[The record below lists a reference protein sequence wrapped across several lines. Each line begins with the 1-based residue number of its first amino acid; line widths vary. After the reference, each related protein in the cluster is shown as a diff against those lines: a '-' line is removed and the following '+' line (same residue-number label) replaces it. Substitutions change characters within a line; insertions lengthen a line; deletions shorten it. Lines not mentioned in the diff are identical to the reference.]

1 MNDWLHSL
9 PLAWMALVVFGAT
22 YIVGA
27 LIQAIVAGLAVGERA
42 RSFKAVSPGRP
53 LGHHLR
59 LVRGLYGG
67 AGLERHRSR
76 QCRGRAGSQRAEVGC
91 GAGREPAPDAE
102 LRLRSLVRSYI
113 EETTASEWPLMAQ
126 GAATL
131 KSSPATLTNALSSPF
146 PCRRAPLDNR
156 LHSVRS
162 PARLGKPW
170 KRAVE
175 RILVSRSEVNATKW
189 ACLILQAICALF
201 AIAVVHSDNRLA
213 SALAIGA
220 FATGVAASLLLIL
233 SHDRPFVGTIAVR
246 PDALMQVM
254 PGRRKAMTS
263 AGTAQPRGSGIACCD
278 NSCGTNVVQSHGV
291 AAAIGG
297 GIRATQNVRRG
308 WPRDADC
315 LQLRPE
321 DCAISMGRVAIVG
334 QGIVGQGKVRQGKVR
349 QGKVRW
355 YTYRAKQGFDQ
366 LHDLALLA
374 LPSAPRTLSG
384 TAAAPP
390 GSRIAARRRRFS
402 HRCGVRDRFAIFVQ
416 GGIA

>member
-42 RSFKAVSPGRP
+42 RSFKAVSPGMLPP
-53 LGHHLR
+53 LGIIFGLFVAFTAAQVWNDTDRANAAVAREASALR
-59 LVRGLYGG
+59 SVVVLAASLPR
-67 AGLERHRSR
+67 
-76 QCRGRAGSQRAEVGC
+76 
-91 GAGREPAPDAE
+91 DAE

-131 KSSPATLTNALSSPF
+131 KISPATLTDALQLTLSLPSSTPGQQIAQRQITSALGEALEA
-146 PCRRAPLDNR
+146 RRQ
-156 LHSVRS
+156 
-162 PARLGKPW
+162 
-170 KRAVE
+170 

-254 PGRRKAMTS
+254 P
-263 AGTAQPRGSGIACCD
+263 
-278 NSCGTNVVQSHGV
+278 
-291 AAAIGG
+291 
-297 GIRATQNVRRG
+297 
-308 WPRDADC
+308 AD
-315 LQLRPE
+315 
-321 DCAISMGRVAIVG
+321 V
-334 QGIVGQGKVRQGKVR
+334 
-349 QGKVRW
+349 
-355 YTYRAKQGFDQ
+355 KQ
-366 LHDLALLA
+366 
-374 LPSAPRTLSG
+374 
-384 TAAAPP
+384 
-390 GSRIAARRRRFS
+390 
-402 HRCGVRDRFAIFVQ
+402 
-416 GGIA
+416 